1 MINPELGYI
10 NLPDYFT
17 RLLCSNMQNGES
29 NFSNLGDYIQS
40 NPGFEGLVKRSFLD
54 VDEKGRVNSIIKSLG
69 WFGFRN
75 RMSALFLEYHL
86 NGQFPI
92 KPNLELCHELVALEE
107 KVKSQTVEGFS
118 RAFMLALYWKLHR
131 YKDNNQFIE
140 SFNWMEILDLLKYS
154 KAKVIKIDWLLL
166 SIVHFQS
173 FLGKEVVRQALSSD
187 ADYIT
192 LYEKLDEKQKRTYMM
207 NSLSYGASI
216 NEPEFFYQSRI

>member
-17 RLLCSNMQNGES
+17 RLLCSNMQNGED
-29 NFSNLGDYIQS
+29 NFSNLSMYIKS

-54 VDEKGRVNSIIKSLG
+54 VDEKGRIDSIVKSLG
-69 WFGFRN
+69 WHGFRN

-118 RAFMLALYWKLHR
+118 RAFMLGLYWKLHR

-140 SFNWMEILDLLKYS
+140 GFNWIEILDLLKHS

-166 SIVHFQS
+166 SILHLQC
-173 FLGKEVVRQALSSD
+173 FLGKEVVREALKTS
-187 ADYIT
+187 ADYKD
-192 LYEKLDEKQKRTYMM
+192 LYERLDEKQKRTYTM
-207 NSLSYGASI
+207 NCLSYGASI